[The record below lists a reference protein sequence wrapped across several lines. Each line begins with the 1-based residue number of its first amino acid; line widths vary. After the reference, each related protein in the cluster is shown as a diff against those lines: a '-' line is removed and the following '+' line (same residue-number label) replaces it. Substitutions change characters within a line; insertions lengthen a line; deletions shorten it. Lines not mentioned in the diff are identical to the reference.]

1 MARKDFGNDLVV
13 VRNCEE
19 EEEMTISMTLPPAG
33 RQRNMNRKK
42 DEPIAK
48 PLERIRRTVSSAYMQ
63 KAGKG
68 KKKGPR
74 KRTNVARE
82 AAMKAAAARKA
93 GS

>member
-1 MARKDFGNDLVV
+1 MPSMARKDFLKDLVR

-19 EEEMTISMTLPPAG
+19 EDEMTISMTLPPAG

-48 PLERIRRTVSSAYMQ
+48 PLERIRRTVSSAYLQ

-68 KKKGPR
+68 QKKAQAKSEGGLAN
-74 KRTNVARE
+74 T
-82 AAMKAAAARKA
+82 
-93 GS
+93 